1 MFALSSGSFSARFTV
16 VAAMAGLNV
25 KRQEGIDTYGRH
37 GSILSRSD
45 LEEVDLE
52 VGDNEGE
59 GDYSLLSEEE
69 EGAEEIGGSS
79 GAARRPKSPLLEP
92 SEVEEILEHS
102 EIVPAGGQLNNRQS
116 GADLDGSSQCSST
129 DGDSSDTMTE
139 SREEPRVER
148 RRSSLMDG
156 IWACLAPVTTLLK
169 NREKKEKKKEEEE
182 EEEDDFEIA
191 FADIKELEFIG
202 SGAQGAV
209 FCGEYRGE
217 KVAVKKV
224 KDLSYCDEIRQL
236 RKLSHRNII
245 QFRYVS
251 CCTILS
257 P

>member
-1 MFALSSGSFSARFTV
+1 MLLGAQSQQI
-16 VAAMAGLNV
+16 MAGLDV
-25 KRQEGIDTYGRH
+25 ERREGDNTYDRH

-52 VGDNEGE
+52 VGENEGE
-59 GDYSLLSEEE
+59 DDYSLLSEEE
-69 EGAEEIGGSS
+69 EGPEEMVGSS
-79 GAARRPKSPLLEP
+79 GAGLRPKSPLLEP

-102 EIVPAGGQLNNRQS
+102 EQCNNRQS
-116 GADLDGSSQCSST
+116 GAELDGNSQCSST

-169 NREKKEKKKEEEE
+169 NREKREKKKEEEE
-182 EEEDDFEIA
+182 EEDDFDIA

-224 KDLSYCDEIRQL
+224 KDLSYCVEIRQL

-245 QFRYVS
+245 QFRY
-251 CCTILS
+251 IIMYLAAQ
-257 P
+257 